1 MFCRVGQVRTS
12 FYVALPHDGSFSASF
27 EADDGQAI
35 WPLFAQLRFLDEL
48 GQCAAAGPELL
59 VFVDLETVKLPAE
72 CAGDSNDDFDAGA
85 EGWSHE
91 ISSGSRMA
99 VAAEPLPRG
108 GVNTYGVSARRRTST
123 DGPSQYLDTR
133 CFLTPAAIGAKYLLT
148 AQVRFHNVLDSGE
161 ADRSHP
167 PDCFVNGQ
175 NCATASLVVERKHRE
190 PHSEELLPSVS
201 YDIGAQVAALETVR
215 LSFTGPERLTTVE
228 VDNVRLTRVISGVP
242 PSPPPSALEP
252 TVCPLADGTFR
263 EIVGEVWG
271 PRQRGPPDPDGQ
283 TPELPSTTRAALTAR
298 APCTAQHRSWTSRA
312 GRQRPAP
319 TP

>member
-1 MFCRVGQVRTS
+1 VSLPATYSVIAITTHMFCRVGQVRTS

-201 YDIGAQVAALETVR
+201 YDIGAQVSHL
-215 LSFTGPERLTTVE
+215 
-228 VDNVRLTRVISGVP
+228 
-242 PSPPPSALEP
+242 
-252 TVCPLADGTFR
+252 
-263 EIVGEVWG
+263 
-271 PRQRGPPDPDGQ
+271 
-283 TPELPSTTRAALTAR
+283 ALTG
-298 APCTAQHRSWTSRA
+298 RSHSSHPLLVCSHLTPPYGHPAGLVLRKSRTTMA
-312 GRQRPAP
+312 IGKPSSASSSSTRRW
-319 TP
+319 